1 MSWRGNDP
9 AVKAARS
16 GHNAVLAT
24 VGKLYFDWYQTNEN
38 KQNEPL
44 AWGGH
49 TTLEAVYRYRFEAPM
64 DATLPGGVP
73 SDKAH
78 HILGAQGQLWT
89 EYMPHSRQVEYMA
102 FPRATALAEIVWL
115 KQQPKQP
122 KGEEDTMRTR
132 DYEDFYQ
139 RLVEGH
145 LPRLDA
151 LNVNYRRPKSIHER

>member
-1 MSWRGNDP
+1 MSWHGIDP
-9 AVKAARS
+9 AVEAARL
-16 GHNAVLAT
+16 GHSVLAT
-24 VGKLYFDWYQTNEN
+24 VEKLYFDWYQTNEN
-38 KQNEPL
+38 KEEPL
-44 AWGGH
+44 AWGGD
-49 TTLEAVYRYRFEAPM
+49 TTLEAVYRYRPEASM
-64 DATLPGGVP
+64 DAIP

-115 KQQPKQP
+115 KQQPKQR
-122 KGEEDTMRTR
+122 KGEKDTTATR